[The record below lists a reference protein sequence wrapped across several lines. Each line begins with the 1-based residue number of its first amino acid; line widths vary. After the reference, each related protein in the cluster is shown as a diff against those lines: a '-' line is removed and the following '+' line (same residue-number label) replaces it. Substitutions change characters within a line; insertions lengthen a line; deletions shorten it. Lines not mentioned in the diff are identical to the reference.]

1 MEPSNPREP
10 VEESVNSGL
19 GNGIKIAI
27 GPILYFIA
35 LSLPFLGPLQAR
47 VGFGILFWLAYYW
60 VSGAIPINYTI
71 IVPIL
76 GACLVPV
83 LPLGQVVSAYVDKL
97 ILLIVATGF
106 ISAAWIR
113 WGLARR
119 LALNVLVITGNSA
132 RNQVTMWF
140 LLAMTVSLLVAD
152 TVTAVAFAPIAASV
166 LMASG
171 FETPESRWKS
181 LSASNLMIALAWG
194 SSHGGFGTPLGGGQ
208 ALVVYQLLGKELG
221 HNIAFIDW
229 TLRAIPP
236 TLFTA
241 LFVVAFLR
249 WGMKY
254 DIDTFSG
261 TKELYKGELKKLGPM
276 NAGEWV
282 SLLGFLFAILVAFL
296 EPFYKN
302 LISVKIEPAAI
313 FLVIAVLMFFI
324 NGNNKGEKVIDM
336 QMIKKN
342 FPITAV
348 VVWPTAIALA
358 SILEFSGAIKVMGTW
373 FAPLAYASPGIA
385 LGGFTFLAGFMTQ
398 FSSNTAANAIVVPMA
413 VSTMKAVGQSVVPWA
428 YAVGLMGSMGYAV
441 VSASGGIA
449 VVVSYGA
456 NIRRMFTNGMML
468 FGIVWAANWLFWYLV
483 MFVFKFS
490 FYFTT

>member
-1 MEPSNPREP
+1 MEPSTPRVP
-10 VEESVNSGL
+10 VEEKVSPGL
-19 GNGIKIAI
+19 GNGLKIAI

-35 LSLPFLGPLQAR
+35 LSLPFFGPLEAR
-47 VGFGILFWLAYYW
+47 VGFGILFWIAYYW
-60 VSGAIPINYTI
+60 ISGAVPINYTI

-83 LPLGQVVSAYVDKL
+83 LPLGKVVSSYVDKL

-119 LALNVLVITGNSA
+119 LALNVLVFTGNSA
-132 RNQVTMWF
+132 RNQVTIWF
-140 LLAMTVSLLVAD
+140 LLAMTVSLVVAD
-152 TVTAVAFAPIAASV
+152 TITAVAFAPIAASV

-171 FETPESRWKS
+171 FDTPESRWKS
-181 LSASNLMIALAWG
+181 LSASNLMIALAWV

-208 ALVVYQLLGKELG
+208 ALVVYQMLGKELG

-241 LFVVAFLR
+241 IFVVAFLR

-261 TKELYKGELKKLGPM
+261 TREMYKEELNKLGPM
-276 NAGEWV
+276 NKGELI
-282 SLLGFLFAILVAFL
+282 SLLGFVFAILVAFL
-296 EPFYKN
+296 EPLYKN
-302 LISVKIEPAAI
+302 ALPVKIEPAAV
-313 FLVIAVLMFFI
+313 FLVVAVVMFFI
-324 NGNNKGEKVIDM
+324 SGNEKGDKVIDE
-336 QMIKKN
+336 QMIKKH
-342 FPITAV
+342 FPITAII
-348 VVWPTAIALA
+348 VWPTAVALA
-358 SILEFSGAIKVMGTW
+358 SILELSGAVKVMGDW
-373 FAPLAYASPGIA
+373 FAPLASASPEVA
-385 LGGFTFLAGFMTQ
+385 LAGFTGLAGLMTQ
-398 FSSNTAANAIVVPMA
+398 FSTNTAANAIVVPMA

-428 YAVGLMGSMGYAV
+428 YSIGLMGSLGYAV

-449 VVVSYGA
+449 VVVAYGA

-468 FGIVWAANWLFWYLV
+468 FGIVWTANWLFWYLV
-483 MFVFKFS
+483 MFLFKVP
-490 FYFTT
+490 FYFTS